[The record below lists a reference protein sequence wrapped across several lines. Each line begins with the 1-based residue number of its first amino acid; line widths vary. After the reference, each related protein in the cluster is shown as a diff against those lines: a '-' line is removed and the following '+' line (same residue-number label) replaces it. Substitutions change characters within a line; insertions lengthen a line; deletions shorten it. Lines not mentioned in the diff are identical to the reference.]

1 MSACLAKVAYAAH
14 KSEDSNRDT
23 PFQPIRIPGRICGLE
38 RGDLAAAAL
47 LGVPEDWA
55 LFGALPAWTGLALGE
70 SRTWRLSDKASNSA
84 LGYTLPMQYLIDA
97 SVYVFRAYYSMPDDM
112 VDADGN
118 PINALYGFARFL
130 GDFIEQVNP
139 EHVAVAFDESLTTSF
154 RTSIYP
160 EYKAN
165 REPAPEDLRRQF
177 GQCRRFVSALGL
189 MNCADPLYEADDL
202 IGTLVEHGR
211 RAGRPSTI
219 VSRDKDLTQLLM
231 KDDVF
236 WDFAGKG
243 KLGYDHILE
252 VFGVRPEQIADF
264 LALAGDAVDNIP
276 GVPGVGKKTASALLG
291 HFDTL
296 DQIYENLDRIHE
308 VPVRGAKTLGA
319 KLETHRDAA
328 MLARQL
334 TGIAC
339 DAPIEDPEAN
349 LRRSMPDLG
358 AINALF
364 DEANIG
370 TALRRQ
376 AERVSDLSRY

>member
-1 MSACLAKVAYAAH
+1 
-14 KSEDSNRDT
+14 
-23 PFQPIRIPGRICGLE
+23 
-38 RGDLAAAAL
+38 
-47 LGVPEDWA
+47 
-55 LFGALPAWTGLALGE
+55 
-70 SRTWRLSDKASNSA
+70 
-84 LGYTLPMQYLIDA
+84 MQYLIDA

-112 VDADGN
+112 VDGDGN
-118 PINALYGFARFL
+118 PINALYGFCRFL

-165 REPAPEDLRRQF
+165 REPAPVELKRQF
-177 GQCRRFVSALGL
+177 TQCRRYVDALGL
-189 MNCADPLYEADDL
+189 MNCADPEYEADDL

-211 RAGRPSTI
+211 RIGRPSTI
-219 VSRDKDLTQLLM
+219 VSRDKDLAQLLT

-243 KLGYDHILE
+243 KLGYERIPE
-252 VFGVRPEQIADF
+252 VFGVWPEQIADF
-264 LALAGDAVDNIP
+264 LALAGDSVDNIP
-276 GVPGVGKKTASALLG
+276 GVPGVGKKTASALLS
-291 HFDTL
+291 HFDSL
-296 DQIYENLDRIHE
+296 DNIYDNLDRVHE
-308 VPVRGAKTLGA
+308 VEVRGAKTLGA
-319 KLETHRDAA
+319 KLDMHRDAA
-328 MLARQL
+328 VLARKL

-339 DAPIEDPEAN
+339 DAPMDDVEKR
-349 LRRSMPDLG
+349 LRRAQPDLG